1 MAASAGMRVAVKRA
15 REVEARELEAM
26 VAASAGM
33 RVAVVKV
40 RVAEVRVAEVMA
52 AVQTVVVMVHQW
64 TPSLSMS
71 LSQPRPS

>member
-1 MAASAGMRVAVKRA
+1 
-15 REVEARELEAM
+15 
-26 VAASAGM
+26 M

>member
-1 MAASAGMRVAVKRA
+1 MRVAVKRA

-40 RVAEVRVAEVMA
+40 RVAEVMA